1 MMNLLVFLS
10 IPSVLPFL
18 YPPYITFVALEQMTS
33 SREAKPDRS
42 SSAQEY
48 GALVSTSRSRGET
61 SFSFCRAA
69 VWSRSWRKVPVHHG
83 QHGGLTSSE
92 WPQKVASRL
101 FTGYADAR
109 LRAVGANDSIRMQ
122 LRPSALMSASRIVT
136 MHVMPFCDPTWCHLS
151 HA

>member
-1 MMNLLVFLS
+1 MKPNRTDPRLLKNIGATS
-10 IPSVLPFL
+10 
-18 YPPYITFVALEQMTS
+18 PP
-33 SREAKPDRS
+33 REAVVRQAS
-42 SSAQEY
+42 LFVERQC
-48 GALVSTSRSRGET
+48 GADSGAKYQYTAT
-61 SFSFCRAA
+61 NM
-69 VWSRSWRKVPVHHG
+69 